1 MNLILQALMYAIVL
15 HWTIV
20 SIFIIIGFVGYI
32 FCKETM
38 KSTQDHKNVEICI
51 VSKASKS
58 VEGVLFECIRHNAK
72 KFSNY
77 TVNIIVD
84 EGSELLSDIESCT
97 KQLENIKLV
106 VVPSIFKCHAI
117 AKGRAIEY
125 FIRMN
130 VMPDKWYAFIDDDNL
145 VLDTKFLR
153 EIPYYEKQGYVACNG
168 ILYPRLGRSKL
179 TFVADSLRYFDDLTI
194 FRFGTGMLRRPI
206 NGFHGELLVVKGEC
220 LKSITFDRETV
231 TEDFAFSRELFK
243 IKAKTWQSESI
254 VSIQSPHSLTDFV
267 KQRNRWYRGISGDVK
282 CAPWQ
287 MKLFAGIRI
296 IDWRLGLSGSW
307 MIFPVWF
314 LLPIPLWISLFNM
327 IGASYYMMVYISG
340 AMRLESGGLRSMV
353 MIPLYGILE
362 MISPH
367 IRMKK
372 KEFNVISK

>member
-1 MNLILQALMYAIVL
+1 
-15 HWTIV
+15 
-20 SIFIIIGFVGYI
+20 
-32 FCKETM
+32 M
-38 KSTQDHKNVEICI
+38 KSSQDYKDVEICI

-84 EGSELLSDIESCT
+84 EGSELLSEIELCA

-106 VVPSIFKCHAI
+106 IVPSMFKCHAI
-117 AKGRAIEY
+117 AKGRALEY
-125 FIRMN
+125 FIRTN
-130 VMPDKWYAFIDDDNL
+130 VIPNRWYAFIDDDNL

-153 EIPYYEKQGYVACNG
+153 EIPSYEKQGYVACNG
-168 ILYPRLGRSKL
+168 ILYPRMGKSKL

-194 FRFGTGMLRRPI
+194 FRFGTGMLGRPI

-254 VSIQSPHSLTDFV
+254 VSIQSPHSFIDFV
-267 KQRNRWYRGISGDVK
+267 KQRNRWYRGISNDVK
-282 CAPWQ
+282 DANWQ

-314 LLPIPLWISLFNM
+314 LLPIPLWLSLFNM
-327 IGASYYMMVYISG
+327 IGVSYYMVAYISG
-340 AMRLESGGLRSMV
+340 AMRLESGGLKSMV

-362 MISPH
+362 MVSPH
-367 IRMKK
+367 IRIGNK
-372 KEFNVISK
+372 KEFNVILK